1 MAIKYPEYGSGSL
14 FSKDLLPTDA
24 EVMNAL
30 TTNVKDLKRR
40 AAARKGEDMSKRIT
54 ETSYKGESVKPD
66 AKKPVKKVTKKE
78 VTVET
83 PDGLRG
89 SASGEMGPNMGK
101 VNTAAEAY
109 ADAQARD
116 AASRI
121 TEGGTDFSG
130 MSRTAAPAE
139 ERVDMHEQARR
150 SMGFKRGG
158 AVRKKSGG
166 SCGMKS
172 GGSVK
177 SSASR
182 RGDGCA
188 VRGKTKGRMI

>member
-1 MAIKYPEYGSGSL
+1 MISMKDMLTLPEGLEGADRR
-14 FSKDLLPTDA
+14 FR
-24 EVMNAL
+24 NAM

-54 ETSYKGESVKPD
+54 ETSYKGENVKAD
-66 AKKPVKKVTKKE
+66 KPVKKVTKKE

-121 TEGGTDFSG
+121 TEGGVDYSG
-130 MSRTAAPAE
+130 MSRVAPE

-150 SMGFKRGG
+150 SMGFKKGG

-188 VRGKTKGRMI
+188 LRGKTKGRMI